1 MIANIIVIDY
11 AFTLDR
17 RLRLILT
24 GPVVSLCPGWENV
37 DSIDDG
43 EDGGRWDG
51 DDTNDDQD
59 RCAPAQLHPDSR
71 GRRGRR
77 GFWETSGSLSIAP
90 LFDQNISAPWRFKT
104 IPEFDKSPSFTFSSD
119 PLLKKTNFLT
129 FSVFVICLF
138 PRPCQRWLGTTG
150 WNISSK
156 ENAIVALKTDQRGF
170 FSEIGELFLQT
181 GQGSSLSRG
190 AWGALETTLI
200 CPGELLNIFFKCFKE
215 SFSPAM
221 ASGTSAFSTMA
232 PPASSLVWAPMRDR
246 VAEVRENMDK
256 TWNVQLS
263 GNNLE
268 CSIIWKNKTW
278 SLWPKV
284 AITTAAGAA
293 DVFPG
298 ENVNV
303 NHSSLARIA
312 LQGFYPNYHHCCN
325 SSSMSS

>member
-1 MIANIIVIDY
+1 MIANIIVIDC

-24 GPVVSLCPGWENV
+24 GPVVSLCPGWGNV
-37 DSIDDG
+37 HSIDVG

-51 DDTNDDQD
+51 DDTNDHQD

-90 LFDQNISAPWRFKT
+90 CSIKIFLHPEDLKQFPSLTKASLSLFHLILS
-104 IPEFDKSPSFTFSSD
+104 
-119 PLLKKTNFLT
+119 LKKTHFLA
-129 FSVFVICLF
+129 FSVFVICPF

-181 GQGSSLSRG
+181 GQGSSPSRG

-200 CPGELLNIFFKCFKE
+200 CPGELFNIFSKCFKE

-232 PPASSLVWAPMRDR
+232 PPASSLVWLPMKDR
-246 VAEVRENMDK
+246 VAEVRSHEREHG
-256 TWNVQLS
+256 Q
-263 GNNLE
+263 NLE
-268 CSIIWKNKTW
+268 CSIIWK
-278 SLWPKV
+278 
-284 AITTAAGAA
+284 
-293 DVFPG
+293 
-298 ENVNV
+298 
-303 NHSSLARIA
+303 
-312 LQGFYPNYHHCCN
+312 
-325 SSSMSS
+325 

>member
-1 MIANIIVIDY
+1 MIANIIVIDC

-24 GPVVSLCPGWENV
+24 GPVVSLCPGWGNV

-51 DDTNDDQD
+51 GVGEDGGGWNGGVGENGGGWDGGVGEDGGGWDGDDTNDHQD

-90 LFDQNISAPWRFKT
+90 CSIKIFLHPEDLKQFPSLTKAPLSLFHLILS
-104 IPEFDKSPSFTFSSD
+104 
-119 PLLKKTNFLT
+119 LKKTHFLA

-170 FSEIGELFLQT
+170 FSEIGELFLQR
-181 GQGSSLSRG
+181 GQASSLSRG

-232 PPASSLVWAPMRDR
+232 PPASSLVWAPMKDR
-246 VAEVRENMDK
+246 VVEVRENMDK
-256 TWNVQLS
+256 TWNVQKS
-263 GNNLE
+263 GNNPE
-268 CSIIWKNKTW
+268 CSIIWK
-278 SLWPKV
+278 
-284 AITTAAGAA
+284 
-293 DVFPG
+293 
-298 ENVNV
+298 
-303 NHSSLARIA
+303 
-312 LQGFYPNYHHCCN
+312 
-325 SSSMSS
+325 